1 MMVCQITIL
10 IQKFKLLSE
19 VAKYDLYYFLTEY
32 NSLILY
38 LSYSLSINIMFM
50 YSKLR
55 LNMLVF

>member
-10 IQKFKLLSE
+10 IQKFKLLNE